1 MCITGALGIP
11 GSGRERTNTR
21 NSFVSKTLL
30 CLALLLP
37 NGLNMMLTIPFN
49 LKLPGGILYYS
60 FLFINIFFSP
70 GRRFH
75 GFLYHI
81 RRVWWNNHPFLQ
93 HWHLPDHLER
103 PEVLLWWRRVLQW
116 LLPRKGGYSRHHAYD
131 GYRYVWDWNLGS
143 DMHLF
148 VETLLWTTTAGRVAK
163 TQSLSRPSKVHF
175 HLVWDFKVL

>member
-60 FLFINIFFSP
+60 FLFINIFFFP

-103 PEVLLWWRRVLQW
+103 PEVLL
-116 LLPRKGGYSRHHAYD
+116 
-131 GYRYVWDWNLGS
+131 
-143 DMHLF
+143 
-148 VETLLWTTTAGRVAK
+148 
-163 TQSLSRPSKVHF
+163 
-175 HLVWDFKVL
+175 

>member
-1 MCITGALGIP
+1 MVTRYDVTSSRWSSHFRVHVFSTTFNNESKDCVKLFINYVLPCINHSLLFGLPQMCITGALGIP
-11 GSGRERTNTR
+11 GSGRERSNTR

-60 FLFINIFFSP
+60 FLFINIYFFP

-103 PEVLLWWRRVLQW
+103 PEVLL
-116 LLPRKGGYSRHHAYD
+116 
-131 GYRYVWDWNLGS
+131 
-143 DMHLF
+143 
-148 VETLLWTTTAGRVAK
+148 
-163 TQSLSRPSKVHF
+163 
-175 HLVWDFKVL
+175 